1 MAKIF
6 NIQREEKAT
15 KDCSFELNQI
25 ENKEVQEK
33 VTYNEILKIFK
44 EAFDLIDITKII
56 KGLK

>member
-6 NIQREEKAT
+6 NIQRQEKNS
-15 KDCSFELNQI
+15 KDCTFDVNKL
-25 ENKEVQEK
+25 ENKEVHE
-33 VTYNEILKIFK
+33 VSTYNEILKIFK